1 MKLRGSYTVEAA
13 FVMGMLLL
21 AVTQGI
27 LWTYRLK
34 DQVVGAMILEE
45 AVEWVRY
52 DEETPLGEN
61 LQKGLEILGFG
72 VRVADEGTYLEG
84 TVEKNGQKREIFM
97 KRYEPEEFLRKVSMI
112 EEGMEHGNS
121 VSAGD

>member
-21 AVTQGI
+21 AVTQGV

-72 VRVADEGTYLEG
+72 VRIADEGTYLEG
-84 TVEKNGQKREIFM
+84 TVEKNGQKRELSM

>member
-61 LQKGLEILGFG
+61 LQKGREILGFG
-72 VRVADEGTYLEG
+72 VRIADEGTYLEG
-84 TVEKNGQKREIFM
+84 TVEKNGQKREISM

-121 VSAGD
+121 VSEGD

>member
-52 DEETPLGEN
+52 DEEIPLGEN

-72 VRVADEGTYLEG
+72 VRVVDGGTYLEG
-84 TVEKNGQKREIFM
+84 TVEKNGQKREISM

-121 VSAGD
+121 VSEGD

>member
-84 TVEKNGQKREIFM
+84 TVEKTGKSGSF
-97 KRYEPEEFLRKVSMI
+97 P
-112 EEGMEHGNS
+112 
-121 VSAGD
+121 